1 MWIGRGV
8 GPTRQ
13 RLERQTSRRRSLR
26 DYMKV
31 TAAFIITGILR
42 FASFLPGNL
51 LLVHWNLCS
60 LEHLSILVTDIRR
73 ATDFCC
79 GYSLVRLSNCRG
91 IYGGKRERTLS
102 LWFSLLYTTSTWGGM
117 IAVERNF
124 QISRN
129 LAVDSGMV
137 NEFLY
142 YILWDIFV
150 VICGS

>member
-8 GPTRQ
+8 EPTRQ
-13 RLERQTSRRRSLR
+13 RLERQTSRRRSLG

-91 IYGGKRERTLS
+91 DLWREARKDT
-102 LWFSLLYTTSTWGGM
+102 
-117 IAVERNF
+117 
-124 QISRN
+124 
-129 LAVDSGMV
+129 
-137 NEFLY
+137 
-142 YILWDIFV
+142 FV
-150 VICGS
+150 VIFSVVYYQHLRRYDCCREKFSDIEKSSS